1 MKNVETKAKKLLI
14 MAENLANTSCSGIL
28 NVRTKKFAQ
37 TSKRDQLIRSIGRL
51 FSQSVNRNKLAQSD
65 SRVEIANDAIMQFN
79 EAREDYEAMA
89 ICSKL
94 IEDKYPRKQSMSDA
108 DQALQAVAE

>member
-1 MKNVETKAKKLLI
+1 

-37 TSKRDQLIRSIGRL
+37 TSKRDQLIRSIGKL

-79 EAREDYEAMA
+79 EAREDYVNRLFKGCKIISYCKPSTLEFFKNKGFVEKEIITLVEKIA
-89 ICSKL
+89 
-94 IEDKYPRKQSMSDA
+94 
-108 DQALQAVAE
+108 